1 LGKFCRVYG
10 YQGVNGLNATAGCV
24 TCGLRVG
31 PFRPHPGIARVGGEM
46 RFKTS
51 WLALTASIAM
61 TSAAAADC
69 RIMRFTFRF
78 SQNESVSTTGVSTGG
93 SACTTGFRS
102 GGTSVFRSATVAAA
116 PAHGT
121 LTEIG
126 AMRFRYKPTPGF
138 KGADRYSI
146 RICGTGRA
154 GSGCATL
161 GYNITVE

>member
-1 LGKFCRVYG
+1 
-10 YQGVNGLNATAGCV
+10 
-24 TCGLRVG
+24 
-31 PFRPHPGIARVGGEM
+31 M
-46 RFKTS
+46 RLKTG
-51 WLALTASIAM
+51 WLALMASIAM
-61 TSAAAADC
+61 TNAAAADC
-69 RIMRFTFRF
+69 RIIGFTFRM

-93 SACTTGFRS
+93 SACSTRFRS
-102 GGTSVFRSATVAAA
+102 GGMSSFRSAAVAAA

-126 AMRFRYKPTPGF
+126 TMRFRYKPRPGF

-146 RICGTGRA
+146 RICGSDRA